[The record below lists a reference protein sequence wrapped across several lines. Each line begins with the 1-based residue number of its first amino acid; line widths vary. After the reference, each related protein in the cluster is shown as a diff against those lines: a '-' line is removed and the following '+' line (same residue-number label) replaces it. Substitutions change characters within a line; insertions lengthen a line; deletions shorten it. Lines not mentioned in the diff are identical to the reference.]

1 MISHVPMM
9 THPDPKRVLIV
20 GGGDGGVATE
30 VLKHPDLEK
39 VTVVEIDEELI
50 ADTRKHNEACFTD
63 PRVEL
68 VIANAAEF
76 VKDQKEDSFDVIIV
90 DYTFESD

>member
-1 MISHVPMM
+1 MM
-9 THPDPKRVLIV
+9 THPNPKRVLIV

-39 VTVVEIDEELI
+39 VTVVEIDEELV
-50 ADTRKHNEACFTD
+50 AESRKHNESTFTD
-63 PRVEL
+63 PRLEL
-68 VIANAAEF
+68 IMGNATEF

>member
-30 VLKHPDLEK
+30 VLKHPNLEK
-39 VTVVEIDEELI
+39 VVVVEIDEEL
-50 ADTRKHNEACFTD
+50 
-63 PRVEL
+63 V
-68 VIANAAEF
+68 AE
-76 VKDQKEDSFDVIIV
+76 S
-90 DYTFESD
+90 